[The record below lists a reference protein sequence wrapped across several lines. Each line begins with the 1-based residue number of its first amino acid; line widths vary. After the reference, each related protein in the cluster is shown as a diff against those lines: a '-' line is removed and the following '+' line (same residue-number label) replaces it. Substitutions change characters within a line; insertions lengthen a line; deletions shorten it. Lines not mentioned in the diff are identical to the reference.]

1 MIKIISYELDN
12 NFVCDKEDKKD
23 CLNKNLKNE
32 TADKFPKLFR
42 RNAIVVKALTWEMR
56 VTGLKFYA
64 YVNGFWVFMQKK

>member
-42 RNAIVVKALTWEMR
+42 RNAIVVKALT
-56 VTGLKFYA
+56 
-64 YVNGFWVFMQKK
+64 